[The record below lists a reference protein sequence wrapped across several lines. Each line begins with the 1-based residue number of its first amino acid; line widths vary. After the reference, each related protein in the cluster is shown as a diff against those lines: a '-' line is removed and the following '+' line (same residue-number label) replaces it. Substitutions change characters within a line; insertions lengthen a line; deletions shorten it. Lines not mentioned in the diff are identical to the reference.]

1 MWEGRAECGHERPA
15 RASPERTLA
24 KIFNELK
31 VLICSELAAASV
43 PASAAGRG
51 TGHRRLPPKL
61 RGPAMLHRH
70 APRGANLRN

>member
-43 PASAAGRG
+43 PASAAGRARG
-51 TGHRRLPPKL
+51 TAAFL
-61 RGPAMLHRH
+61 RSSADPQCCTGTPLAEQT
-70 APRGANLRN
+70 